1 MVLRKFEYL
10 GAHLHIVF
18 KCCFY
23 RYKAMRSFLEEWFS
37 NLSHSPF
44 LDKRSRHLGA
54 DGVYLDDLTDMDP
67 EVAALY
73 FPKK

>member
-1 MVLRKFEYL
+1 MF
-10 GAHLHIVF
+10 
-18 KCCFY
+18 
-23 RYKAMRSFLEEWFS
+23 FLEL
-37 NLSHSPF
+37 LSRPQAGPGGMVSPTDPF
-44 LDKRSRHLGA
+44 ALADKRSRHLGA